1 MSINLWLFYA
11 IGYGIAMVVQ
21 IWANKKRGEPFED
34 PELLMSNK
42 ILFLIAIIWLFGGFI
57 ICLFVPVNFGLQFYI
72 GSIFCIIGL
81 IIVLATFYSFAQ
93 KPGLA
98 TAIIHRYSRNPNYIG
113 WIIFYFG
120 LFLIGWSLSI
130 WSIIFFI
137 YFLITIPYLHWCVL
151 IEEKFLS
158 NKYGDAY
165 KDYLKKTPRYIGRPR
180 KSVPLSALNS
190 KK

>member
-1 MSINLWLFYA
+1 MSINLWLYYA

-42 ILFLIAIIWLFGGFI
+42 KMFILSLIWLFGGFI
-57 ICLFVPVNFGLQFYI
+57 ISIFVPVSFGLQFYI
-72 GSIFCIIGL
+72 GLIFCFIGF

-93 KPGLA
+93 KAGLA
-98 TAIIHRYSRNPNYIG
+98 TTRIHRYSRNPNYIG

-120 LFLIGWSLSI
+120 LSLIGWSLSI

-137 YFLITIPYLHWCVL
+137 YFLITFPFLHWCVL

-158 NKYGDAY
+158 NKYGDSY
-165 KDYLKKTPRYIGRPR
+165 KEYLQKTPRYFG
-180 KSVPLSALNS
+180 KA
-190 KK
+190 KKVENEQ